1 MIEPEPEQVT
11 DFIPETPRKYL
22 QVASTK
28 ENMINPVSNFKSMQ
42 NPDETFIDRMWY
54 QVYKIPKKD

>member
-42 NPDETFIDRMWY
+42 NPDETFIDRM
-54 QVYKIPKKD
+54 